1 MGCPQIWNARL
12 SALSSNLGILK
23 AVKISRPNLDHKL
36 FISLESKIEMV
47 VGVVTLPP
55 FLIPALWNKGILI
68 HKQATLGKHF
78 EPECRSYDFGK

>member
-1 MGCPQIWNARL
+1 M
-12 SALSSNLGILK
+12 
-23 AVKISRPNLDHKL
+23 
-36 FISLESKIEMV
+36 SLESKIEMV